1 LDSGRI
7 AVWRDLLACTD
18 WLDRTRTFARAL
30 RGAGHDPGGLLVVGT
45 PQEEPWHL
53 TAHLADEASLAG
65 IPELAPT
72 LVRWQPPTSAPAH
85 LSIGIERLEQVRRR
99 ETVFVVA
106 PDTPPDSLLER
117 AWDARKVGATVLAMG
132 REDGALEDVAHESL
146 AVPPDNSSALIV
158 PDFEVVS
165 HLVSF
170 TAAERS
176 GGRWPSGMR
185 NRLARL
191 LDSVSGAAPGGR

>member
-1 LDSGRI
+1 MDSGRI
-7 AVWRDLLACTD
+7 AVWRDVLAGTG
-18 WLDRTRTFARAL
+18 WLERTRAFGRAL

-45 PQEEPWHL
+45 PREEPWHL

-65 IPELAPT
+65 LPELAPT
-72 LVRWQPPTSAPAH
+72 LVRWQPPPSAPAH
-85 LSIGIERLEQVRRR
+85 LAIGIERLEQVRRR

-106 PDTPPDSLLER
+106 PDNPPDALLER
-117 AWDARKVGATVLAMG
+117 AWDARKVGATVFALG
-132 REDGALEDVAHESL
+132 REDGSLEEVAHQSL
-146 AVPPDNSSALIV
+146 IVPPDNEISLVV

-176 GGRWPSGMR
+176 VMKAPRGVRV
-185 NRLARL
+185 RLGRL
-191 LDSVSGAAPGGR
+191 LDAVSGAVPDER